1 MKLILAIVNND
12 DGPMITAQLNKKG
25 VYTTKIA
32 STGGFLSAGNMT
44 FISGVEDEKVEEVIE
59 IIKAYSRKRTQP
71 VPNPNLDMHAGHI
84 GGTAMA
90 PAEVIVGGGTIFVLN
105 VESFTRV

>member
-1 MKLILAIVNND
+1 MKLIMAIVNND

-44 FISGVEDEKVEEVIE
+44 FISGVEDEMVDEVIE

-71 VPNPNLDMHAGHI
+71 VPNIDVSGGHFAS
-84 GGTAMA
+84 GTVS
-90 PAEVIVGGGTIFVLN
+90 PAEVLVGGGTIFVLN
-105 VESFTRV
+105 VEGFTRV

>member
-1 MKLILAIVNND
+1 MKLIMAIVNND

-44 FISGVEDEKVEEVIE
+44 FISGVEDEKV
-59 IIKAYSRKRTQP
+59 
-71 VPNPNLDMHAGHI
+71 
-84 GGTAMA
+84 
-90 PAEVIVGGGTIFVLN
+90 
-105 VESFTRV
+105 

>member
-1 MKLILAIVNND
+1 MKLIMAIVNND

-44 FISGVEDEKVEEVIE
+44 FISGVEDEKVDEVIE
-59 IIKAYSRKRTQP
+59 VIKAYSRKRTQP
-71 VPNPNLDMHAGHI
+71 IPNLDVPAGQI
-84 GGTAMA
+84 GGIS
-90 PAEVIVGGGTIFVLN
+90 PAQVLVGGGTIFVLN